1 MADFTLTIPDAVMGI
16 PPQDPEKPKGD
27 LLSASDDD
35 FVEIDFHGMTVEV
48 PKRASKDQVKAMLKK
63 AMLTPEFDS
72 MVDKQTGASYKAAFA
87 TGSRSD
93 AASRLATL
101 RMHYPDATPYGDDN
115 FVFTHPQ
122 TGRPTLYNPTGFEGR
137 DVASLGADIMV
148 GIGSGIGATMGT
160 IFGVG
165 AGAPS
170 GPGAVATGISGGVL
184 GAGWGSAFT
193 RGAFD
198 ALAEMHGIVVDK
210 RTVTEELTGL
220 GLEFAGGA
228 IGQKVGMAIGEAAA
242 GAKKAIFGGGTT
254 LSQRLLQ
261 SFKEF
266 GIDPTAGMVTGGKGT
281 VAKVEALSDQAPAG
295 ATIFVQN
302 AEKVMAQTVEA
313 VDGMAAK
320 YGDNIFSTKEGIGGG
335 IIRPASEAAKR
346 DILGSTDPENMVKGY
361 FPQLYDNVFERIGLD
376 NPVSALKNTESLL
389 MEMSRDVSTTP
400 NLAARS
406 VYKNAITM
414 MEDII
419 DDVAEGGMN
428 FQGLRTWRT
437 QIGQMLDNASAIG
450 SDTSEANLKRIY
462 GALSRDMTAAA
473 ESISPEGAAALKQA
487 DAEYGKW
494 MGTSGKLLNKII
506 QTNADEEIYKSV
518 FSSVSDGGTRLRAL
532 KNNFTEDE
540 WGSLAGSYLKRMGL
554 ANPGGQNAAGDAFS
568 PSTFMTVWGKTSKE
582 AKYEL
587 FGGSHNELRQELDR
601 LVGVVESMK
610 NLRGQANTSNSAGAI
625 MMVNAFNALGT
636 IGTLVATGHVL
647 PAITTGAALVGG
659 TVAAPIGAAKLMTNP
674 GFVKWLAKP
683 MDDEAKGVAVDVG
696 AHIGR
701 LYILGEKN
709 PQLKEAIN
717 HYLIAIKGVSSYNP
731 SNNGDKK

>member
-1 MADFTLTIPDAVMGI
+1 MADFTLSIPDAVMGF
-16 PPQDPEKPKGD
+16 PPQAAPAKPD
-27 LLSASDDD
+27 EAIDAPDD
-35 FVEIDFHGMTVEV
+35 FTEVDFYGMTVEV
-48 PKRASKDQVKAMLKK
+48 PKSASQDQVKAMLKK
-63 AMLTPEFDS
+63 SMLTPEFDQ
-72 MVDKQTGASYKAAFA
+72 MIDKKTGASYKAAFA

-101 RMHYPDATPYGDDN
+101 RLHYPDAMPYGDDN
-115 FVFTHPQ
+115 FVFTHPH
-122 TGRPTLYNPTGFEGR
+122 TGQPTLYNPTGFEGR

-160 IFGVG
+160 IFGAG
-165 AGAPS
+165 SGAPT

-184 GAGWGSAFT
+184 GAGWGAAFT

-210 RTVTEELTGL
+210 RTVTEELIGL

-228 IGQKVGMAIGEAAA
+228 VGQKVGMAIGEAAA
-242 GAKKAIFGGGTT
+242 GAKKALLGGGTA

-261 SFKEF
+261 GFKEF
-266 GIDPTAGMVTGGKGT
+266 GIDPTAGMVTGGRGT
-281 VAKVEALSDQAPAG
+281 VAKVEVLSEQAPAG
-295 ATIFVQN
+295 ATIFAQN
-302 AEKVMAQTVEA
+302 AEKVLAQTAAA
-313 VDGMAAK
+313 VDNLAK
-320 YGDNIFSTKEGIGGG
+320 KFGQNIFGTKEGIGGG
-335 IIRPASEAAKR
+335 IIRPAAEAAKR
-346 DILGSTDPENMVKGY
+346 DVLGSTDPENLVKGY
-361 FPQLYDNVFERIGLD
+361 FPQLYDDVFERIGLE
-376 NPVSALKNTESLL
+376 NPVSALRNTESLL

-406 VYKNAITM
+406 VYKNAVTM
-414 MEDII
+414 MEDIL
-419 DDVAEGGMN
+419 DDVSSGGMN

-437 QIGQMLDNASAIG
+437 QVGQMLDNASAIG

-473 ESISPEGAAALKQA
+473 EAINPEVASALKQA
-487 DAEYGKW
+487 DTEYAKW

-532 KNNFTEDE
+532 KYNFTDDE

-554 ANPGGQNAAGDAFS
+554 ATPGVQNAEGDVFS

-582 AKYEL
+582 AKDEL
-587 FGGSHNELRQELDR
+587 FGSAYSELRHELDR
-601 LVGVVESMK
+601 LVGVIDAMK
-610 NLRGQANTSNSAGAI
+610 TLRGQGNPPNTAGA
-625 MMVNAFNALGT
+625 MMMLNAFNALGT
-636 IGTLVATGHVL
+636 MGALAVTGQVI

-659 TVAAPIGAAKLMTNP
+659 TVAAPIGAARLMTNP
-674 GFVKWLAKP
+674 AFVKWLAKP
-683 MDDEAKGVAVDVG
+683 MEDEAKGVAVDVG

-709 PQLKEAIN
+709 PDIKEAIN
-717 HYLIAIKGVSSYNP
+717 HYLIAIKSVSSYNP
-731 SNNGDKK
+731 SGNGDRK